1 MERVA
6 IADSSSGEF
15 LQKKSRRRRAVENR
29 LLHNANTTES
39 CRADDGPPCRFFLPE
54 STTVIRAGST
64 LVPLGVVRRRA
75 GTSRE
80 PPSSSTSAV
89 DKVTARHYWG
99 AADQGDVE
107 AGEGEEADEGV
118 GAWLSG
124 WLATRREV
132 ESMTSL
138 GGRGREGTMT
148 ADLR

>member
-1 MERVA
+1 M
-6 IADSSSGEF
+6 G
-15 LQKKSRRRRAVENR
+15 
-29 LLHNANTTES
+29 
-39 CRADDGPPCRFFLPE
+39 
-54 STTVIRAGST
+54 
-64 LVPLGVVRRRA
+64 
-75 GTSRE
+75 
-80 PPSSSTSAV
+80 SAV

-107 AGEGEEADEGV
+107 AGEEEEADEGV

-124 WLATRREV
+124 WPATRREV